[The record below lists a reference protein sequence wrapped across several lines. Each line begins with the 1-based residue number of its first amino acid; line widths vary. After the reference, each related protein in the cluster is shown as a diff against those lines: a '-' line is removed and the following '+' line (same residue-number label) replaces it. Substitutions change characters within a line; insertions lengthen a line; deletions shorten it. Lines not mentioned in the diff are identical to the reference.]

1 MKQKGLTLIE
11 LMGVIIIIALLTL
24 LATPHIVDQI
34 RKLNNEV
41 SNTQMAIFEAAADN
55 YLSINT
61 NQYKMVNGR
70 VYCLTLQELIDA
82 EMLSYPIVDTQTG
95 EEISPTTVLQAT
107 VKNNSYQYNLIED
120 GEPACVAK

>member
-1 MKQKGLTLIE
+1 MKQKGFTLIE

-61 NQYKMVNGR
+61 NQYKMINGK